1 MSVNLCLYSAV
12 FHTISSLLFR
22 LPVRNTVSAFN
33 VEAWSALQTA
43 VNVALGFVLFHH
55 FVATLSTVG

>member
-1 MSVNLCLYSAV
+1 VTLCLYSAV
-12 FHTISSLLFR
+12 FRTISSLLFL

-43 VNVALGFVLFHH
+43 VNAALGFVLFHQ
-55 FVATLSTVG
+55 FVATLPT